1 MRFIGFYIPIFPII
15 LIVSIAVLFFIE
27 VGRVKRRNEYG
38 LEVFKTATGAVAGGY
53 LLTVAGRI
61 ARIGLVV
68 GLVGTV
74 IA

>member
-15 LIVSIAVLFFIE
+15 LIASIAVLFFIE

-53 LLTVAGRI
+53 LLTVAGRL